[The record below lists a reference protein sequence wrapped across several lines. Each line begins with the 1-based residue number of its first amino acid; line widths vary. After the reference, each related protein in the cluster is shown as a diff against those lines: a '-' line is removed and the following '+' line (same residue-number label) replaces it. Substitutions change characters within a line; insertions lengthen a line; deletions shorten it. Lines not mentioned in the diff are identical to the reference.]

1 LPAQFSTGI
10 CAAYIVDRQNIYVL
24 RYKRNA
30 IRLHNAHEVRS
41 SMTRGNMI
49 PQPIKYALH
58 FLIIY
63 IFDQLAHTLWNVAD
77 GTIEPAYSPTV
88 VMIERPISGISFLVL
103 VYIFWL
109 FNRWFFQDEV
119 G

>member
-1 LPAQFSTGI
+1 
-10 CAAYIVDRQNIYVL
+10 
-24 RYKRNA
+24 
-30 IRLHNAHEVRS
+30 
-41 SMTRGNMI
+41 MTRGTI
-49 PQPIKYALH
+49 RTHPIKYAFY
-58 FLIIY
+58 FLFVY

-77 GTIEPAYSPTV
+77 GTIEPAYPPTV